1 MSDCY
6 ILRIRKKLY
15 AKAMLH
21 SSTYQSAKLHH
32 VVQRKRIDL
41 INNYHK
47 KNNTFTLHKRSVI
60 MYTFSGE

>member
-1 MSDCY
+1 MSDCP

-32 VVQRKRIDL
+32 VVQRKRIDQQL
-41 INNYHK
+41 PQKIIHSHCTK
-47 KNNTFTLHKRSVI
+47 GL
-60 MYTFSGE
+60 